1 MVKHTFHAGAARS
14 LGDNMEIAAIHA
26 REINMQLVA
35 PFETSFGVTHDRRIL
50 LLEVIAKD
58 GSSGWGEV
66 TAGEGPFYN
75 PETTDTAWI
84 VLRKFLVPL
93 LLGKTFDSPEAA
105 LHAMEPVRGH
115 EMAKAALENA
125 LWDLVAKQQSSSLAH
140 LLGGTRSEISSGV
153 SLGIHKDIGELLER
167 VERGLAAGYQ
177 RVKLK
182 IKPGHDIQVVSA
194 VRNRFPD
201 IQLTVDANS
210 AYQLSD
216 IALLEQLDRFDLT
229 YIEQPLAWNEIYQH
243 AELQR
248 RLKTAICLDECIHNL
263 RDAEAAIELGACRV
277 INIKLGR
284 VSGHTEARRIQA
296 YCMQHNVPVWCGGM
310 LESGIGRAHNIAMSS
325 LPGFVLPG
333 DVAASKRYWQED
345 IILPPVE
352 VSSEGKI
359 EVPTSPGIGFAI
371 NKSRIEKLTVRQ
383 EEWKSN
389 QTVGGVAEPAMSR

>member
-1 MVKHTFHAGAARS
+1 
-14 LGDNMEIAAIHA
+14 MEIAAIHA
-26 REINMQLVA
+26 REISMQLVA
-35 PFETSFGVTHDRRIL
+35 PFETSFGVTYDRRIL
-50 LLEVIAKD
+50 LLELHAKD

-84 VLRKFLVPL
+84 VLRNFLVPL
-93 LLGKTFDSPEAA
+93 LLGKSIDSPEAA
-105 LHAMEPVRGH
+105 LRAMEPVRGH
-115 EMAKAALENA
+115 EMAKAALETA
-125 LWDLVAKQQSSSLAH
+125 VWDLLARQQSVGLAQ
-140 LLGGTRSEISSGV
+140 LLGGTRTEISSGV
-153 SLGIHKDIGELLER
+153 SLGIHKDIGELLAKIER
-167 VERGLAAGYQ
+167 ELAAGYQ

-182 IKPGHDIQVVSA
+182 IKPGQDVQVVSA
-194 VRNRFPD
+194 VRNRYPD

-210 AYQLSD
+210 AYRLSD
-216 IALLEQLDRFDLT
+216 LPLLEQLDAFNLT
-229 YIEQPLAWNEIYQH
+229 YIEQPLEWNEIYQH

-263 RDAEAAIELGACRV
+263 RDAEAAIELGACKV

-296 YCMQHNVPVWCGGM
+296 YCLKHDVPVWCGGM

-333 DVAASKRYWQED
+333 DVSASKRYWQED

-352 VSSEGKI
+352 VSPGGTI
-359 EVPTSPGIGFAI
+359 GVPESPGIGFAV

-383 EEWKSN
+383 EEWKAN
-389 QTVGGVAEPAMSR
+389 QSVGGIAEPAMSR